1 MYNIKFKALSKRG
14 YFTLLALLIAITSFA
29 QEITINGV
37 VIDETDTPLI
47 GATVQVKNTQKGVVT
62 DFDGKFSIKANS
74 NATLIISY
82 IGYKNQ
88 EIKIKGQKNLN
99 IKLEPDNA
107 MLDEVIVVGY
117 GSMKKSD
124 LTGSVSS
131 VAAKSIEGFKTGSV
145 VEALGGQIA
154 GVQITQSMV
163 LPVRVSISKF
173 VVSVQ

>member
-88 EIKIKGQKNLN
+88 EIKIKGQKE
-99 IKLEPDNA
+99 LE
-107 MLDEVIVVGY
+107 Y
-117 GSMKKSD
+117 
-124 LTGSVSS
+124 
-131 VAAKSIEGFKTGSV
+131 
-145 VEALGGQIA
+145 QIR
-154 GVQITQSMV
+154 T
-163 LPVRVSISKF
+163 R
-173 VVSVQ
+173 

>member
-88 EIKIKGQKNLN
+88 EIKE
-99 IKLEPDNA
+99 LEYQIRTRQCNA
-107 MLDEVIVVGY
+107 GRSYCSWLRQYEEKRLDRIRFFC
-117 GSMKKSD
+117 
-124 LTGSVSS
+124 SS
-131 VAAKSIEGFKTGSV
+131 
-145 VEALGGQIA
+145 
-154 GVQITQSMV
+154 
-163 LPVRVSISKF
+163 
-173 VVSVQ
+173 

>member
-74 NATLIISY
+74 NATLISATLAIRT
-82 IGYKNQ
+82 K
-88 EIKIKGQKNLN
+88 
-99 IKLEPDNA
+99 
-107 MLDEVIVVGY
+107 
-117 GSMKKSD
+117 
-124 LTGSVSS
+124 
-131 VAAKSIEGFKTGSV
+131 
-145 VEALGGQIA
+145 
-154 GVQITQSMV
+154 
-163 LPVRVSISKF
+163 RSK
-173 VVSVQ
+173 